1 MTQPKRR
8 GLGRGLDAL
17 LKSTELPV
25 AAEPLDNTADG
36 TPMSPTAAAGQDA
49 GGVLWVAVDRIR
61 PNPYQPRQTFD
72 TEALEELAASIRSH
86 GLIQPLLVAPGED
99 GYTLIAGERRWQ
111 ASRLAGLLH
120 VPVVTRQASAQE
132 MLALAIIENV
142 QRENL
147 DPLEAATSYQRL
159 IEEFGL
165 TQAEVASLVGKSRV
179 AITNTVRLLGLPEDL
194 RLLVSGG
201 HLSEGHARAIL
212 GLQDPLEQQ
221 AMAQR
226 TLAEGWT
233 VRRVEEAVRQRQAS
247 LQGKTKDPERG
258 EPRRPN
264 PADPDTASAAS
275 SLEAAFGTR
284 VEIRRRGR
292 GGQILFHFYSEEDLA
307 ALYRAL
313 TAGR

>member
-36 TPMSPTAAAGQDA
+36 TPMSPTAAAGQVA
-49 GGVLWVAVDRIR
+49 AGVLWVDVDRIR